1 MIERVLFQIAA
12 DDAEPAR
19 DHGQPCT
26 DIRLAGNIVEVDP
39 LLDTVYN
46 ALGTQNLPVFT
57 RVKRGKRT
65 LKLLF
70 GKLSARLHAPACED
84 FIGMMVVMAMIVAAM
99 PVLVVAVRVIEPVI
113 LVVMPVMAMLVMVML
128 IIVAM
133 VVMTMIVLVFI
144 VMTAMP
150 VFMIVVLVSVV
161 MGMIMVA
168 VFVLVIMHHLG
179 GKLFKL
185 LFQGIFL
192 LHGSKN
198 LLAVDRVP
206 VGRHNGNIGVLAQK
220 SDRLFHLR
228 FIECVREHDTTCML
242 DLIEEKFPEV
252 LEVHLAFLRVHDGA
266 EGIKLRAYDARLL
279 NGTDDI
285 RELAD
290 TRRLDDNAIG

>member
-57 RVKRGKRT
+57 RVKRGKRS

-70 GKLSARLHAPACED
+70 GKFPARLHAPACEY
-84 FIGMMVVMAMIVAAM
+84 FVSMVMVLMTVAAM
-99 PVLVVAVRVIEPVI
+99 PVLMVAMRVIESVI
-113 LVVMPVMAMLVMVML
+113 FVMMPVMAMLVMVML
-128 IIVAM
+128 VFVAM
-133 VVMTMIVLVFI
+133 VVMTMIVLIFI
-144 VMTAMP
+144 GMTAMP
-150 VFMIVVLVSVV
+150 VLMIVVLVSVV
-161 MGMIMVA
+161 MVMIMVA

-206 VGRHNGNIGVLAQK
+206 VGRHNGNVGVLAQK

-266 EGIKLRAYDARLL
+266 EGIELRAYDARLL

-290 TRRLDDNAIG
+290 TRRLNDNAIG

>member
-57 RVKRGKRT
+57 RVKRGKRS

-70 GKLSARLHAPACED
+70 GKFPARLHAPACEY
-84 FIGMMVVMAMIVAAM
+84 FVSMVMVLMIVTAM
-99 PVLVVAVRVIEPVI
+99 SVFVVTMRMIKPVI
-113 LVVMPVMAMLVMVML
+113 LIMVMFVVF
-128 IIVAM
+128 IIV
-133 VVMTMIVLVFI
+133 

-150 VFMIVVLVSVV
+150 VLMIVVLVSVV
-161 MGMIMVA
+161 MVMIMVA

-185 LFQGIFL
+185 LF
-192 LHGSKN
+192 
-198 LLAVDRVP
+198 
-206 VGRHNGNIGVLAQK
+206 
-220 SDRLFHLR
+220 
-228 FIECVREHDTTCML
+228 
-242 DLIEEKFPEV
+242 
-252 LEVHLAFLRVHDGA
+252 
-266 EGIKLRAYDARLL
+266 
-279 NGTDDI
+279 
-285 RELAD
+285 
-290 TRRLDDNAIG
+290 